1 MWLAGLYVVL
11 AYLVAAIPF
20 GVVIT
25 TLYGGEQDLRSA
37 GSGNI
42 GGTNVA
48 RLYGWRLGA
57 LVVALDASKGALP
70 VAAARLLWPEL
81 GPWWPALVLFA
92 CFFGHCFPIY
102 LEFRGGKGV
111 ATAAGGML
119 VLSPWV
125 LLGSALLWALVLR
138 GTGRSSVASLTAA
151 ASLGALAWW
160 LDRAVF
166 GTVLLLAA
174 AIFLTHRANLGRLA
188 RGEEQ
193 PIVTP
198 GDGT

>member
-1 MWLAGLYVVL
+1 MWVAALYVAL

-81 GPWWPALVLFA
+81 GAWWPSLVLFA

-119 VLSPWV
+119 VLSPGV
-125 LLGSALLWALVLR
+125 LLGSALLWAVVLK

-166 GTVLLLAA
+166 GTVVLLAA
-174 AIFLTHRANLGRLA
+174 AIFLTHRANLGRLV

-193 PIVTP
+193 RIVTP